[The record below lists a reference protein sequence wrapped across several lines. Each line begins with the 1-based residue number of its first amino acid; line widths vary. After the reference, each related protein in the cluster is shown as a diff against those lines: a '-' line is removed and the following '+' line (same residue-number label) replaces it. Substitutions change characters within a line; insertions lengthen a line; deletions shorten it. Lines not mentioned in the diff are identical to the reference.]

1 MDEPGREASV
11 TWRDSWST
19 TPRCPSCWFDAR
31 PDHQA
36 GSPGPRA
43 RRGRLEGGRG
53 PNAVPRGTRP
63 ARRVRRLHR
72 PAQRK
77 TVRTPRGRGPHPIPW
92 PWCST
97 RRSGI
102 TPVLIDNAP
111 VILVGKHY
119 VSVISPGPLRH
130 RPGGDRAPL
139 VHVPEGG
146 SVRIIGFGVGFY
158 VTNPRREDTVQV
170 SRQRRVRESRL
181 EAPHAADEASRPRRH
196 AAHGRQ

>member
-1 MDEPGREASV
+1 MRRGGDVMDEPGREASV

-19 TPRCPSCWFDAR
+19 TPRCPSCCFDAR

-53 PNAVPRGTRP
+53 PNAVRRGTRP

-139 VHVPEGG
+139 VPRAGG
-146 SVRIIGFGVGFY
+146 WL
-158 VTNPRREDTVQV
+158 
-170 SRQRRVRESRL
+170 RQDHRVRRGLLRHEPSAGGHRSSF
-181 EAPHAADEASRPRRH
+181 ASTTRP
-196 AAHGRQ
+196 